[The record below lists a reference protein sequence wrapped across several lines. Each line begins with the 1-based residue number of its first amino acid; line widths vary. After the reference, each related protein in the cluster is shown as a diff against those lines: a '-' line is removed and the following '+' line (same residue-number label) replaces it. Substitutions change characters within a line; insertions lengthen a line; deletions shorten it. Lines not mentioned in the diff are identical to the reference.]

1 VLPPP
6 HTDPA
11 LKGAG
16 RAPDSQHMADE
27 WTRPDDDGS
36 AEGGASAR
44 PFDRQALQATLAD
57 AVRTASDAGGMDNPP
72 NKPLRGPTTGA
83 PVVPGPSDTEPV
95 LPPRPQPGRS
105 VNPFSRGG
113 SAPEAAPATA
123 APPAP
128 AARRPPSLLGGGTPT
143 SVGGTSVGG
152 TSVGGSPGAGLSGTG
167 NLGAGSAVPGSGLS
181 GSSLGSPGG
190 AGQSGLRSP
199 SPAKLGPM
207 NLSGDSRVGGDLAAG
222 RSTSALAPAPAA
234 AEQPTI
240 ALRRRQPAESAPS
253 ARSAEPSAP
262 AAPAQ
267 TAPAPPPPRTISIE
281 GWTPGDDDILPRRV
295 LKRSFRRR

>member
-1 VLPPP
+1 MLAPP

-16 RAPDSQHMADE
+16 GAPDSEHMADE

-36 AEGGASAR
+36 TEGGASMR

-57 AVRTASDAGGMDNPP
+57 ALRTASDTDVMDNPP
-72 NKPLRGPTTGA
+72 NKPLRGPTPGGPVIA
-83 PVVPGPSDTEPV
+83 GPSEAEPVV
-95 LPPRPQPGRS
+95 PPRPQPGRS

-113 SAPEAAPATA
+113 SAPEAAPSAA

-128 AARRPPSLLGGGTPT
+128 AGRRAPSLLGGGAPT
-143 SVGGTSVGG
+143 SVGGS
-152 TSVGGSPGAGLSGTG
+152 SGAGLSGTG
-167 NLGAGSAVPGSGLS
+167 SLGAGNAVSGSSLS
-181 GSSLGSPGG
+181 GSSLGAPGG

-199 SPAKLGPM
+199 SPAKLGPL

-240 ALRRRQPAESAPS
+240 ALRRRQPAQPAPS
-253 ARSAEPSAP
+253 ARAAEPSAP
-262 AAPAQ
+262 ASPAQ
-267 TAPAPPPPRTISIE
+267 TAQAAPPPRTISIE